1 MLALVALL
9 LPLAALAAPVKVERA
24 KAFAADFFAQSSP
37 SRSAAS
43 FELVWDGEE
52 AGGRSVGEPA
62 FYLFN
67 RTDAP
72 GFVLVAGDDAT
83 APILGY
89 SFEYPFSTVENMPSN
104 LRWWLNGL
112 RETILAA
119 RASGEAA
126 HLEWE
131 GGRSGSRAGEKK
143 LTTALWDQGE
153 PFNSQCPILTGS
165 SEQAV
170 TGCVQTAAAII
181 CQYNKWPESPLGT
194 SAPGYSYKRK
204 DGTPENIPT
213 RTLATKYDY
222 SKMPDLY
229 IEIYTQNGQ
238 LYGRQVYNE
247 EQAAAVATLMAD
259 LGVMNQASY
268 DTSAAG
274 GTAATDAD
282 FYTTMTTYMRYSKK
296 AQLLNRAGY
305 SDAEWAQMLRRE
317 IDANRPLYYSGS
329 GEEGGHAFILDG
341 YKGEDQFSFNW
352 GWNGIANGW
361 FKMTNLN
368 PQSYA
373 FNHHQS
379 SVFGLVKDET
389 GTSSYEDLLM
399 IGPSAEMEEEY
410 GLCEMSVKKPTK
422 GLPFS
427 VKIKYLWNMSNAIYS
442 GKVNI
447 GHFAADGTLYGPI
460 AKDVELKGEDAMD
473 AGDGIGVTMSCTI
486 TRNLAVGDYIGVI
499 YWHNQ
504 KNQWELA
511 RAYYEDTVQTI
522 VIFELDAA
530 TLKKGTSLKYD
541 RTTKKL
547 SLKTYNGLKATLME
561 GTTKALEVD
570 TTGEW
575 QDISAPAGSYKL
587 VVGDEKSGVSCS
599 VNVKL

>member
-89 SFEYPFSTVENMPSN
+89 SFEHPFSTVENMPSN

-119 RASGEAA
+119 RAAGEAA

-143 LTTALWDQGE
+143 LTTALWDQDKPYNG
-153 PFNSQCPILTGS
+153 QCPILTGT

-170 TGCVQTAAAII
+170 TGCAQTAAAIL
-181 CQYNKWPESPLGT
+181 CQYNQWPDRPLGT
-194 SAPGYSYKRK
+194 TAPGYSYKRA
-204 DGTPENIPT
+204 DGTQENIPT

-222 SKMPDLY
+222 SNMPNVY
-229 IEIYTQNGQ
+229 IEISVENGH
-238 LYGRQVYNE
+238 YVRKPVYND
-247 EQAAAVATLMAD
+247 EQAAAVAVLMAD

-274 GTAATDAD
+274 GTAATDED

-296 AQLLNRAGY
+296 AQLLKRVGY

-317 IDANRPLYYSGS
+317 IDAGRPLFYAGT
-329 GEEGGHAFILDG
+329 GESGGHAFVLDG

-352 GWNGIANGW
+352 GWSGIANGW

-368 PQSYA
+368 PQNYA
-373 FNHHQS
+373 FNRGQS

-399 IGPSAEMEEEY
+399 IGPSGALEDER
-410 GLCEMSVKKPTK
+410 GLCEMSVKEPKK

-427 VKIKYLWNMSNAIYS
+427 VTIQYLWNMSNAIYS

-460 AKDVELKGEDAMD
+460 AKDVELKGANAMAVD
-473 AGDGIGVTMSCTI
+473 EGIRVTMSCTI

-511 RAYYEDTVQTI
+511 RAYYEGTVQTI